1 MVGGDRKPPAVERI
15 YKRHL
20 RRCNGPNGRR
30 RPWTKES
37 RPYYGGAGIRADGG
51 TDLENRR
58 ILYGRRQGRR
68 LRAGQQATLAAGLA
82 RFGLARPE
90 EGDRIDPRTLFPPT
104 CRSVWLEVGCGGGE
118 HLAWQAVRHPEV
130 GMLAAEPFV
139 NGVASLL
146 AQVERE
152 GLVNVRVLPDDAR
165 PLIDALP
172 DAAIARAFVLHPD
185 PWPKVRHH
193 KRRFVQRAN
202 LDRLAR
208 VLEDGAELRIATDD
222 LDYLDWML
230 EHCLDHPQFEWQAR
244 GPEAWRDRP
253 DDWPVTRY
261 EEKAV
266 REGRRSWRILL
277 VRRPRSPSGAE
288 ESLAARRLAL

>member
-1 MVGGDRKPPAVERI
+1 M
-15 YKRHL
+15 
-20 RRCNGPNGRR
+20 
-30 RPWTKES
+30 
-37 RPYYGGAGIRADGG
+37 GA
-51 TDLENRR
+51 DLENRR

-68 LRAGQQATLAAGLA
+68 LRTGQQAVLADGLA

-90 EGDRIDPRTLFPPT
+90 EGDRLDPAALFPAECT
-104 CRSVWLEVGCGGGE
+104 RYWLEVGCGGGE
-118 HLAWQAVRHPEV
+118 HLAWQAARNPAV
-130 GMLAAEPFV
+130 GMLGAEPFM

-146 AQVERE
+146 GQVERD
-152 GLVNVRVLPDDAR
+152 GLANVRVLPDDAR

-172 DAAIARAFVLHPD
+172 DATIDRAFVLHPD

-193 KRRFVQRAN
+193 KRRFVQRVN

-208 VLEDGAELRIATDD
+208 VLVDGAELRLATDD
-222 LDYLDWML
+222 LDYLEWML
-230 EHCLDHPQFEWQAR
+230 EHSLDHPHFEWQAR

-253 DDWPVTRY
+253 ADWPVTRY

-277 VRRPRSPSGAE
+277 RRKMRAPA
-288 ESLAARRLAL
+288 